1 MLSYRLVQYSGSEV
15 SESRVLC
22 SIPTQ
27 RTTSLDKEN
36 TIFFFYVSV
45 FTPHLSSEI
54 FVMTIIF
61 HESPAPLSVVR
72 FSSPRAN
79 LSRQNEYRFLVCTP
93 NTHFCVKSGGA
104 ASVCKRRLD
113 PRNDFERGRSIDRFS
128 PRKLWHFYSFPPRI
142 PFFSVF
148 IVLSFELYH
157 LDLYTFGITR
167 IYLRCARLRS
177 LPFLSFK

>member
-1 MLSYRLVQYSGSEV
+1 MQYSGSEV

-142 PFFSVF
+142 PFF
-148 IVLSFELYH
+148 
-157 LDLYTFGITR
+157 
-167 IYLRCARLRS
+167 
-177 LPFLSFK
+177 PFLSFYHSSFTISIYIHSALLVFIYVVPDSGAYLF